1 MSKIVIKLKFV
12 LIFLLSVIFNGCSSD
27 SNNSGSNSDVIKYE
41 ITSTSPFQVINSG
54 TSALPSIT
62 VGYTNETG
70 QQQQDQLLVGG
81 TTWTKTVNLTTPQ
94 RPIQVVLSASGYT
107 QSSNGT
113 VTLKVYVNNVLR
125 GTQNLSISPNPIP
138 NYGIFIGG
146 NISGILIQ

>member
-1 MSKIVIKLKFV
+1 MKFN
-12 LIFLLSVIFNGCSSD
+12 FLLVTLLSIVLSGCSTD

-54 TSALPSIT
+54 TSTLPSIT

-70 QQQQDQLLVGG
+70 QLQQEQLQIGG
-81 TTWTKTVNLTTPQ
+81 TSWTKTVNLTTPQ
-94 RPIQVVLSASGYT
+94 RPIAVVLQASGYT

-125 GTQNLSISPNPIP
+125 GTQNLSISPNPIQ
-138 NYGIFIGG
+138 NYGMFIGG
-146 NISGILIQ
+146 YIGGVLVE